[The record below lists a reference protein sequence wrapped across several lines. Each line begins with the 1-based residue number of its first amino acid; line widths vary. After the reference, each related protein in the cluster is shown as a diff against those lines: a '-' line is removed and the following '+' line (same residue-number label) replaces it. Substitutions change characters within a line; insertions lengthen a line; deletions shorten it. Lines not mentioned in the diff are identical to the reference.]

1 VCGLERPMYMD
12 LGGRLDGDR
21 TGGVGVGVCSNVAP
35 IEGEWMGGRAEV
47 SCVFGTQQRGE
58 GSVR

>member
-1 VCGLERPMYMD
+1 MD